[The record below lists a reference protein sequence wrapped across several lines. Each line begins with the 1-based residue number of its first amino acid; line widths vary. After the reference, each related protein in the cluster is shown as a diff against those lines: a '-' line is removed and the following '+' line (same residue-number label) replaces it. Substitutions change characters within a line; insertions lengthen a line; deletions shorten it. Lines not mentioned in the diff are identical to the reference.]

1 MEIPLLALPDA
12 PRAADTAGQRDD
24 GLSPAQRQAMQRA
37 WDAQRMAC
45 FDPNER
51 NMKLD
56 YAAQPQQLANDFAAF
71 LMDAGRTGACDCNNE
86 PAIQMDKGEV
96 AAVFTNELHYN
107 RFMTQLVLCS
117 VESMR
122 AAASTSLTKLVRKK
136 LMVMQTGIGF
146 ENARY
151 AWNST
156 QYYSTVAGAAG
167 LTGVAAPLV
176 VTGLTGMA
184 MSLWGIPLM
193 IAILWGWGMSV
204 SMETLDNIN
213 DSREDIDED
222 ATAQMQTWVRELAEA
237 DRDGKKREEF
247 YQIFKEHKKRVHE
260 AMFNVPVLKGN
271 ATFIEK
277 IVIEFPGASKKAHEF
292 RRDTEVDVHV
302 AGGVFDPKELANGTI
317 IDESEEKKKK
327 KEEE

>member
-1 MEIPLLALPDA
+1 M
-12 PRAADTAGQRDD
+12 R
-24 GLSPAQRQAMQRA
+24 RA
-37 WDAQRMAC
+37 WDGQRMAC
-45 FDPNER
+45 FDPNHLT
-51 NMKLD
+51 MYPD

-156 QYYSTVAGAAG
+156 QYYTTVAGAAG
-167 LTGVAAPLV
+167 LTGVSVPLV
-176 VTGLTGMA
+176 VTGFTGMA
-184 MSLWGIPLM
+184 MSLWGVPIM
-193 IAILWGWGMSV
+193 VAVLWGWGLSI
-204 SMETLDNIN
+204 SMETLDNI
-213 DSREDIDED
+213 DESREKIDKD
-222 ATAQMQTWVRELAEA
+222 ATTQMRTWVRELAKA

-260 AMFNVPVLKGN
+260 AMFNVPVFKGN
-271 ATFIEK
+271 AAFIEK
-277 IVIEFPGASKKAHEF
+277 IVIEFPGASEKAHEF
-292 RRDTEVDVHV
+292 RRDTEVDVYV

-317 IDESEEKKKK
+317 I
-327 KEEE
+327 EEEEEEEEE

>member
-1 MEIPLLALPDA
+1 MELPLLALPDA
-12 PRAADTAGQRDD
+12 PHAADTAGQRKD
-24 GLSPAQRQAMQRA
+24 GLSPEERQAMQRA
-37 WDAQRMAC
+37 WDGQRMAC
-45 FDPNER
+45 FDPNHLT
-51 NMKLD
+51 MHPD

-151 AWNST
+151 ALNST
-156 QYYSTVAGAAG
+156 QYYTTVAGAAG
-167 LTGVAAPLV
+167 LTGVSVPLV
-176 VTGLTGMA
+176 VTGFTGMA
-184 MSLWGIPLM
+184 MSLWGIPIM
-193 IAILWGWGMSV
+193 VAVLWGWGLSV
-204 SMETLDNIN
+204 SMDTLDNIN
-213 DSREDIDED
+213 ESREKIDKD
-222 ATAQMQTWVRELAEA
+222 ATTQMRTWVRELAKA

-260 AMFNVPVLKGN
+260 AMFNVPVFKGD
-271 ATFIEK
+271 AAFIEK

-302 AGGVFDPKELANGTI
+302 AGGVFDPKELAHGTI
-317 IDESEEKKKK
+317 IEESEE
-327 KEEE
+327 E